1 MVASAVLVECARG
14 VNLEMASTDVE
25 AAQLFLRRQDVA
37 ERRLQRLVRQTE
49 FLGEFVC
56 VCVCVFACVC
66 LSVCLSVC
74 VTVRRTVSVS
84 VCVCLMVLDRSFHGV
99 VVAVVHTC
107 INCV

>member
-56 VCVCVFACVC
+56 VCVCAFACVCVCVSLCLCVCMCVGPCLC
-66 LSVCLSVC
+66 LSVCLS
-74 VTVRRTVSVS
+74 
-84 VCVCLMVLDRSFHGV
+84 HG
-99 VVAVVHTC
+99 A
-107 INCV
+107 